1 MLDTLEVDLDLASSF
16 ADFAVLRAADRKS
29 LRRAVRTEC
38 EVVAEDGFRLLGRY
52 TLDLSEDGLLL
63 DAGAPCVIGEPVI
76 VSLRMPRGTSWI
88 DAEGHVARA
97 IDGQRREDCGS
108 ALGIAFDAMSPVDRA
123 ILRASLHGLPPPVPR
138 RHRRMDYA
146 STIGALRR

>member
-1 MLDTLEVDLDLASSF
+1 MLDALEVELDLASSF
-16 ADFAVLRAADRKS
+16 ADFAVLCAADRRS

-38 EVVAEDGFRLLGRY
+38 EVVAERGFRLLGTY

-63 DAGAPCVIGEPVI
+63 DAGAPCILGEPVI
-76 VSLRMPRGTSWI
+76 VSLRLPRSTLWI
-88 DAEGHVARA
+88 DCEGHVARA
-97 IDGQRREDCGS
+97 IDGQRRGDCGS

-123 ILRASLHGLPPPVPR
+123 ILRASLRGLPPPVPR

-146 STIGALRR
+146 ATIGALR